1 MSLGKRQWMLMLNAE
16 VCGVKRTFSSELL
29 TRVQPY
35 LGARDELTR
44 SVPAR
49 TITGME
55 KQKQQTVEVICPCCG
70 ARLDVD
76 MQLGKVLFHEPPP
89 KPAKAPDLDRAS
101 QLLKEEAERRES
113 LFKQSAE
120 DEKMKSELLERR
132 FREAIEKT
140 KDQPTGPPLKEIDLD

>member
-1 MSLGKRQWMLMLNAE
+1 
-16 VCGVKRTFSSELL
+16 
-29 TRVQPY
+29 
-35 LGARDELTR
+35 
-44 SVPAR
+44 
-49 TITGME
+49 ME
-55 KQKQQTVEVICPCCG
+55 KQKNRTAEVICPCCG

-101 QLLKEEAERRES
+101 QLLKEDAERRES